1 MSETVFVWKKVFT
14 LKFSSFFNSGKVES
28 NQRQAFQAER
38 TNVSQY
44 PMFQRQLEI
53 KRIVDSSRHHVVQ
66 WESTACRSKV
76 RESIP
81 VTDLYKRASDMYNSL
96 TDDFKADDTN
106 TKADYLKHSLLI
118 VLR

>member
-1 MSETVFVWKKVFT
+1 MSGKSYPKDE
-14 LKFSSFFNSGKVES
+14 FFFKSGKVES

-53 KRIVDSSRHHVVQ
+53 KRMVDSSRHHVVQ

-96 TDDFKADDTN
+96 TDDFKADDNN

>member
-1 MSETVFVWKKVFT
+1 MGSSWLTVFSRTTKTET
-14 LKFSSFFNSGKVES
+14 LVTVADSQQQSATAAK
-28 NQRQAFQAER
+28 
-38 TNVSQY
+38 TNVDQY

-53 KRIVDSSRHHVVQ
+53 KRIVDSSKHHVVQ
-66 WESTACRSKV
+66 WESSSCRAKV

-96 TDDFKADDTN
+96 SDADKGGDTH